1 MFIVAQFFGILV
13 IISNILAMQ
22 MKKKKQILFLFIF
35 ANLFSSINF
44 ILLKSYTG
52 AIICSFAILQ
62 NFINDIFERKGI
74 KIPGKVIF
82 TYALI
87 LVILGALTYNNLID
101 VVPVI
106 CSLLYTI
113 IIIQSKESN
122 IRKLSLINIILWV
135 IYDLVY
141 FAYTA
146 AISDVITTIST
157 IIGIYRFDYKHDK
170 R

>member
-13 IISNILAMQ
+13 IIANILAMQ
-22 MKKKKQILFLFIF
+22 MRKKKQILFLFIL

-52 AIICSFAILQ
+52 AIICAFAILQ
-62 NFINDIFERKGI
+62 NFINDIFERKGLI
-74 KIPGKVIF
+74 VPGKVIF

-87 LVILGALTYNNLID
+87 SVILGALTYNNLID
-101 VVPVI
+101 VIPVI

-122 IRKLSLINIILWV
+122 TFHTRKSEKLK
-135 IYDLVY
+135 D
-141 FAYTA
+141 
-146 AISDVITTIST
+146 
-157 IIGIYRFDYKHDK
+157 IG
-170 R
+170 